1 MNYYFNCNK
10 IIWCLSK
17 EQDPKNPVFHL
28 WGKKSVS
35 TAIKHPKERTKR
47 FWVLGWAL
55 NKERKWINLNWP
67 CNLSTLNCRK
77 KIFKAN
83 LVVEFLFDRKERLA
97 KKDNSFFFYGRLKDR
112 KFTRQGQMKYLKST
126 IYKTLKYEAN
136 ILYDFA

>member
-1 MNYYFNCNK
+1 
-10 IIWCLSK
+10 LSK

-83 LVVEFLFDRKERLA
+83 LVVEFLFDRKEGLA
-97 KKDNSFFFYGRLKDR
+97 KKDNSFFFLRSIE
-112 KFTRQGQMKYLKST
+112 RQKV
-126 IYKTLKYEAN
+126 YKTGSNEISEKYY
-136 ILYDFA
+136 L

>member
-1 MNYYFNCNK
+1 
-10 IIWCLSK
+10 LSK

-28 WGKKSVS
+28 WGKNSVS

-83 LVVEFLFDRKERLA
+83 LVVEFLFDRKEGLA
-97 KKDNSFFFYGRLKDR
+97 KKDNSFFFSSVDWKTESLQDR
-112 KFTRQGQMKYLKST
+112 VKW
-126 IYKTLKYEAN
+126 N
-136 ILYDFA
+136 IWKALFIKLLIWSKHFVRFCIVLP